1 MRPVEKKYKEGSG
14 DMQMVIHR
22 LPRSAAFAGTLL
34 FFLLGMSLSACNM
47 SESVPKL
54 QLKPLSSAQEW
65 AVATSAILWET
76 NKDRHDLLGIQAQTP
91 EQFKRAKQIL
101 SEWWGVTNKET
112 LIETMRWV
120 KDEGDRKH
128 FEQLGAFVESLSD
141 KQFQQRLAAVKDNE
155 QEYRDLQ
162 LVKEHYKKLGP
173 KSLLA
178 WDYGRYVALARWGY
192 QAGYLTEAE
201 AWERIMPAARTL
213 QKTYDS
219 WADLGENYLLGR
231 EFWSVEQTKRN
242 GHLYRVA
249 YTRLLNDTR
258 SPWKRYPW
266 DTDLGRDSVT
276 ESSLATPQK

>member
-1 MRPVEKKYKEGSG
+1 MKTVG
-14 DMQMVIHR
+14 HR
-22 LPRSAAFAGTLL
+22 TPRSAAFAGTLTL
-34 FFLLGMSLSACNM
+34 FLLGMSLSACNM

-65 AVATSAILWET
+65 AVATSAILWES

-91 EQFKRAKQIL
+91 EQFERAKQIL
-101 SEWWGVTNKET
+101 SEWWGVTNKES
-112 LIETMRWV
+112 LIQTMQWV
-120 KDEGDRKH
+120 KNTGHRRQ
-128 FEQLGAFVESLSD
+128 FEQLGAFVESLND
-141 KQFQQRLAAVKDNE
+141 GQFKQRLATVKGDE
-155 QEYRDLQ
+155 QEYRDFQ
-162 LVKEHYKKLGP
+162 LAKEHYKKLGP

-192 QAGYLTEAE
+192 QAGYLTEGE

-242 GHLYRVA
+242 GHLYRIA
-249 YTRLLNDTR
+249 YTKLLNDPR
-258 SPWKRYPW
+258 SPWKRHAW
-266 DTDLGRDSVT
+266 DTDLGQDSVK
-276 ESSLATPQK
+276 ENSSAIPEK